1 MNFYE
6 RKQTESYIS
15 WWEIVMVTGNT
26 KETEKQMIEN
36 ANYSIFNAQP
46 NLQARIR

>member
-26 KETEKQMIEN
+26 KETGECMIEHE
-36 ANYSIFNAQP
+36 NYSIFLTQP
-46 NLQARIR
+46 ELQAVVR